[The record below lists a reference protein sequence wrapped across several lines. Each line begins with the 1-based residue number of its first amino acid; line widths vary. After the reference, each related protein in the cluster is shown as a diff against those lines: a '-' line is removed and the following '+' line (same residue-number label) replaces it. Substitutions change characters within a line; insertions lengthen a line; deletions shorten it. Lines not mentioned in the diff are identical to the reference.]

1 MEIFTHF
8 KNAFIDGAAGLA
20 ASVSGLFKYLIS
32 IGIREETLILILIG
46 AGLSLLLLIAALLL
60 VLTRVKIDADTLKA
74 PRLSRKDRPKKE
86 RPNRERPKRE
96 RWKRSKS
103 AKVKNTA
110 DRVKGPNPAF
120 AIFKKRGKS
129 KAEPAAEVPP
139 VTGDDLSTLNEIE
152 RDMLALK
159 ELYETG
165 HIELDIYVQE
175 TQTLYNKAKS
185 LA

>member
-1 MEIFTHF
+1 MEIFSHF
-8 KNAFIDGAAGLA
+8 KNTFVDGVAGL
-20 ASVSGLFKYLIS
+20 SSSISRLFEYFIS

-46 AGLSLLLLIAALLL
+46 AGISVLLLIAALML
-60 VLTRVKIDADTLKA
+60 VLTRVKISKDALKT
-74 PRLSRKDRPKKE
+74 PKMPKLSRKKK
-86 RPNRERPKRE
+86 P
-96 RWKRSKS
+96 
-103 AKVKNTA
+103 AKTPAKTKNTA
-110 DRVKGPNPAF
+110 ERIKGPNPAF
-120 AIFKKRGKS
+120 AIFKKRGKT
-129 KAEPAAEVPP
+129 PAAVPVSDDIPP

-165 HIELDIYVQE
+165 HIALDVYVQE